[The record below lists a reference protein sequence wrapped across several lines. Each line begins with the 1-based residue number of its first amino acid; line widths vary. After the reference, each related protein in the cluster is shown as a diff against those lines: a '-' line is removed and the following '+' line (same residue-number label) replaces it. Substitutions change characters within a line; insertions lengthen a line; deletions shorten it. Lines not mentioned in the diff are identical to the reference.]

1 MTNSNLMTK
10 LKTKKAFIW
19 LRMKINNK
27 KHKDWKKNHV
37 LSLEEREKKEEK
49 KNDHLLKLPIIYR
62 HT

>member
-1 MTNSNLMTK
+1 MT
-10 LKTKKAFIW
+10 
-19 LRMKINNK
+19 R
-27 KHKDWKKNHV
+27 HV